1 MALKISEAA
10 MTNIIESRVAIQ
22 ARIAEWRQQRHYQN
36 IEYQQPDF
44 LLGVAKA
51 RWLSWLRAV

>member
-1 MALKISEAA
+1 
-10 MTNIIESRVAIQ
+10 MTNIIASRVAIQ

-51 RWLSWLRAV
+51 RWLSWLRAA